1 MLSGMA
7 QMAAAC
13 AALRRHLARCIV
25 GCGVWLLVAA
35 VGHAAVGH
43 RGRREALLGDSL
55 CVLLGLGTLAA
66 LVCPTRQ
73 AFAVA
78 AGAAAW
84 LPVLVGAADGG
95 TIDAHWIELCAAR
108 DAGAALAVTSLYDRQ
123 DAEDSSK
130 PHGGERAWLGDEDLR
145 AMRIARQ

>member
-66 LVCPTRQ
+66 LVCPTRR

-84 LPVLVGAADGG
+84 LPVLVLVDAADGG
-95 TIDAHWIELCAAR
+95 TIDAYWSELCAAR
-108 DAGAALAVTSLYDRQ
+108 DAGAALAALAVTSFFDGQ
-123 DAEDSSK
+123 DAEDTA
-130 PHGGERAWLGDEDLR
+130 RAWLGSEDLR
-145 AMRIARQ
+145 ALRIARW